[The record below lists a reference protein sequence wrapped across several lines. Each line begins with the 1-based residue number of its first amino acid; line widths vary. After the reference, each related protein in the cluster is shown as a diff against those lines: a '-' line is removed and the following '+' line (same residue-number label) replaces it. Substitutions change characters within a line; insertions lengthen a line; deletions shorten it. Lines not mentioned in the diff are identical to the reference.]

1 MVIDIH
7 AHPVLFDVIN
17 PDDETLSFRK
27 KQLGVYK
34 SGRVPLDF
42 ALRLMDDAGIDKTLI
57 LGEDYSADSP
67 RPLVSN
73 DEIKTV
79 LDAAP
84 GHFIGF
90 AGADPRKEDAKDELE
105 RAFSKLGLSGLYLNL
120 SRLRMFPDDERL
132 LPLMK
137 LCEDS
142 GKPVI
147 FNSGYSWMPD
157 TPAKYSEPVRFE
169 DIACAFPR
177 LRICLSHLGWPWH
190 MQTVMMLMKYP
201 NVYTDTSLV
210 YMGTPTAWYS
220 QIFTK
225 EMDIGWLQNSFA
237 DKVMF
242 GSDLPRWR
250 QVRAMKGL
258 RDLPVRKDVLERLL
272 GRNAEEFLGWR
283 ERDDR

>member
-42 ALRLMDDAGIDKTLI
+42 ALRLMDDAGIDRTVI

-73 DEIKTV
+73 DEIKKI

-84 GHFIGF
+84 SRFTGF
-90 AGADPRKEDAKDELE
+90 AGADPRKKDAKDELQ
-105 RAFSKLGLSGLYLNL
+105 RAFDELSLSGLYLNL

-132 LPLMK
+132 VPLLS
-137 LCEDS
+137 LCQEKN
-142 GKPVI
+142 KPVI
-147 FNSGYSWMPD
+147 FNAGYSWIPES
-157 TPAKYSEPVRFE
+157 PAKYSEPVRFE
-169 DIACAFPR
+169 DVACAFPG

-190 MQTVMMLMKYP
+190 METVMMLMKYP

-210 YMGTPTAWYS
+210 FMGTPTAWYS

-225 EMDIGWLQNSFA
+225 EMDVDWLQNSFA
-237 DKVMF
+237 GKVMF

-250 QVRAMKGL
+250 QVRAMKGIK
-258 RDLPVRKDVLERLL
+258 DLPLRKDVLERIL
-272 GRNAEEFLGWR
+272 GQNAEEFLGWR